1 MGIAKSVHHFL
12 ENRGVTYDVVSHAP
26 TEHSFATARASH
38 IPEEN
43 LAKGILIRSPQGFLL
58 AVLPASRQVGLAEL
72 GDWLEQ
78 PVELASEDD
87 VTTVFSD
94 CAPGSVPPV
103 AGAYGLAG
111 VVDDSLE
118 GFENIYFEGGDHGT
132 LVHVSG
138 REFHR
143 LMAGLPHA
151 QFSASVH

>member
-1 MGIAKSVHHFL
+1 MGLAKSVHHFL
-12 ENRGVTYDVVSHAP
+12 ESRGVTYDVVSHAP
-26 TEHSFATARASH
+26 TEHSFATARASRV
-38 IPEEN
+38 PEDN
-43 LAKGILIRSPQGFLL
+43 LAKGILIRSPRGFLL
-58 AVLPASRQVGLAEL
+58 AVLPASRRVELAEL

-87 VTTVFSD
+87 VTMIFSD

-111 VVDDSLE
+111 VVDESLE
-118 GFENIYFEGGDHGT
+118 GFENIYFEGGDHST

-151 QFSASVH
+151 QFGASIH